1 VIGLML
7 DVNANMTYRD
17 VMHILVKTS
26 FQNNPSDSSWSDNY
40 VGISH
45 SPKYGFGRVNAA
57 AAVSAAHNW
66 TNVAPLTVFRTIKD
80 FPYLPIISNGATFT
94 RSINA
99 EITGTLEQVNL
110 YLNIDHQYP
119 NELTIALISPSGTV
133 SLMTPSFNAGP
144 RPVIYYNQTYYVG
157 TYTTF
162 SKLIPTQGIH
172 FNHVVI
178 ISTSSNCTVS
188 STSLT
193 GNVALFVDNYAC
205 DYGYIATQVQSLG
218 ALSLWITTDKTPIT
232 GTVGATIP
240 VFRIDN
246 SLGTVILNSLLGHTV
261 PGSMFHTKVPVY
273 GDYRNNYR
281 MMTVRC
287 WGENPYGRWQ
297 LKLIDATPADNGLL
311 EDWYLEFFGNLQ
323 RVVDP
328 VTQIDFF
335 GASSFV
341 QPSWLVFV
349 ALLALW
355 MFT

>member
-1 VIGLML
+1 
-7 DVNANMTYRD
+7 
-17 VMHILVKTS
+17 MHILVNTAY
-26 FQNNPSDSSWSDNY
+26 QNNPADPSWSENY
-40 VGISH
+40 VGIPH

-57 AAVSAAHNW
+57 AAVSAARNW
-66 TNVAPLTVFRTIKD
+66 TTVAPLTVFHTVKD

-99 EITGTLEQVNL
+99 EISGTLEQVNL

-119 NELTIALISPSGTV
+119 NELTIVLISPSGTI
-133 SLMTPSFNAGP
+133 SLMTPSFNTGP
-144 RPVIYYNQTYYVG
+144 RPVIYYNQTYYAG
-157 TYTTF
+157 TYATF
-162 SKLIPTQGIH
+162 SKLIPTQGIY
-172 FNHVVI
+172 FNRVI
-178 ISTSSNCTVS
+178 IISAQSNCQVASVS
-188 STSLT
+188 LA
-193 GNVALFVDNYAC
+193 GAVALYVDNYTC
-205 DYGYIATQVQSLG
+205 DYGLIATQVQALG
-218 ALSLWITTDKTPIT
+218 AQSLWITTDKSPIS

-246 SLGTVILNSLLGHTV
+246 SLGTILINSVLGNVV

-281 MMTVRC
+281 MLTVRC

-297 LKLIDATPADNGLL
+297 LKLIDATPGDNGLL

-328 VTQIDFF
+328 VTQIVFS
-335 GASSFV
+335 ASGFV
-341 QPSWLVFV
+341 QPSCLVVFV

-355 MFT
+355 MSA